1 MLPCRRD
8 LLTFPLCLGLAA
20 CASPGIGD
28 RDDIDESPLS
38 AAGAVFL
45 FPGFTLPGDTYVTT
59 GTYRM
64 TREIRS
70 RGVRAEINY
79 PGEWEATA
87 ERLVRNNP
95 DAAGMP
101 IAIVGYSFG
110 ARAAVDMARGLA
122 EKGIPV
128 QTVVV
133 IEATASRPV
142 PANVARALHLYLSD
156 GLFSWASRI
165 EPSADFHGS
174 LENLPLSERLPD
186 GALLDHWSVSRV
198 DAVHA
203 MVIEE
208 ILEGRRVRRRWPSL
222 TRR

>member
-1 MLPCRRD
+1 MPPDRRD
-8 LLTFPLCLGLAA
+8 LLAFLLCLGLAA
-20 CASPGIGD
+20 CATPGIAD
-28 RDDIDESPLS
+28 RDDIDETPLS
-38 AAGAVFL
+38 AAGAVYL

-59 GTYRM
+59 GTYKI

-79 PGEWEATA
+79 PGEWEAA
-87 ERLVRNNP
+87 VERLVRNNP
-95 DAAGMP
+95 DAAGIP

-110 ARAAVDMARGLA
+110 ARSAIDMARGLA
-122 EKGIPV
+122 ERGIPV

-142 PANVARALHLYLSD
+142 PANVASALHLYLSD

-165 EPSADFHGS
+165 EPAEGFHS
-174 LENLPLSERLPD
+174 LLENLPMSERLPD
-186 GALLDHWSVSRV
+186 GAQLDHWSISRV
-198 DAVHA
+198 DTVHA

-208 ILEGRRVRRRWPSL
+208 ILDGRRVRRRWPL
-222 TRR
+222 PARR